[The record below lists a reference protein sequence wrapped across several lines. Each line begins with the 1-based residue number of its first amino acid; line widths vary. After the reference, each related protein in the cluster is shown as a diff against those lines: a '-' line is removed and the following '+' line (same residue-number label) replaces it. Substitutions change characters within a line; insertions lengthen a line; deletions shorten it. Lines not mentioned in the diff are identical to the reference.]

1 MKPVTVNEKSKDFCG
16 AAPEPVFVTNINLSN
31 FTDLEADR
39 NLFCKVVYHLEHVL
53 HHLGYSRQFQLL
65 PTAIP
70 LGHAPS
76 TENSP
81 DRLPH
86 LLDCSFIT
94 RMLFY
99 QSLTLTHTYVL
110 SFVNCVFYIIPV
122 YYFSCWVD
130 FFGSVPYMCCEQAF
144 TLFGYRKRRK
154 DKDVTSSPG
163 GSGSPTG
170 VNAEVDSRPYLDDD
184 FTQERIIDVDL
195 LPLVL
200 PPYGVD
206 YNEWLATHST
216 STDICVELDLKTSGQ
231 RILSKGRVAGRRIE
245 SSGSW
250 SSQLFRGLPCGRKN
264 STGNSMV
271 WNQRA
276 SSTTRKYRSRTKSRD
291 R

>member
-1 MKPVTVNEKSKDFCG
+1 M
-16 AAPEPVFVTNINLSN
+16 
-31 FTDLEADR
+31 
-39 NLFCKVVYHLEHVL
+39 
-53 HHLGYSRQFQLL
+53 
-65 PTAIP
+65 
-70 LGHAPS
+70 
-76 TENSP
+76 
-81 DRLPH
+81 
-86 LLDCSFIT
+86 
-94 RMLFY
+94 
-99 QSLTLTHTYVL
+99 
-110 SFVNCVFYIIPV
+110 

-130 FFGSVPYMCCEQAF
+130 LFGSVPFMCCEQAF

-231 RILSKGRVAGRRIE
+231 RILSKGRIAGRRIE
-245 SSGSW
+245 FVLRHHCCSSAATLRRHCFSH
-250 SSQLFRGLPCGRKN
+250 
-264 STGNSMV
+264 
-271 WNQRA
+271 
-276 SSTTRKYRSRTKSRD
+276 RTLHHSVRRCD
-291 R
+291 RL